1 MTRYQIPA
9 INGLYA
15 ITPDTADTPGLL
27 WRCEMAL
34 SGGAQVLQY
43 RNKSANAALRRAQAD
58 ALRTL
63 TRQHGAVFIVNDD
76 PKLAA
81 DVDADGAH
89 LGAADGEV
97 AAARAVLGAGKLIGA
112 SCYNRISLANAAAR
126 AGADY
131 VAFGAFFASSIK
143 PGAAKAEVSLLQT
156 AKRELD
162 LPIVAIGGVNAQN
175 GAALIEAGA
184 NALAVIS
191 AVFDADNIASAAREL
206 RELFRQSKT

>member
-1 MTRYQIPA
+1 MRYRTPA

-15 ITPDTADTPGLL
+15 VTPDIADTPELVR
-27 WRCEMAL
+27 RCALAL
-34 SGGAQVLQY
+34 SGGARVLQY
-43 RNKSANAALRRAQAD
+43 RNKAANAALRRAQAD

-63 TRQHGAVFIVNDD
+63 TCQYGAVFIVNDD
-76 PKLAA
+76 PRLAA
-81 DVDADGAH
+81 DVDAEGVH
-89 LGAADGEV
+89 LGTGDGEV

-112 SCYNRISLANAAAR
+112 SCYNRISLANSAAR

-143 PGAAKAEVSLLQT
+143 PGAVKAEVSLLQT

-162 LPIVAIGGVNAQN
+162 LPIVAIGGINAQN

-191 AVFDADNIASAAREL
+191 AVFDADDIASSAREL
-206 RELFRQSKT
+206 KELFRQSKT